1 MGHILV
7 TGGTGKTGR
16 RVVAD
21 LRGRQIPCVAA
32 SRSSSGVG
40 EVTFDWSDPVTWEY
54 AIRDVDAA
62 YLIAPMGVSDPASLM
77 IQFIEVA
84 RLEGVRRFVLLS
96 ASILPAGSPA
106 MGQVHQFL
114 QSSGAEWAVLR
125 PSWFMENFTE
135 GIHRRTIQEE
145 HAIYTA
151 AGHGRVPFISAD
163 DIASAAVTTLTSVE
177 PSNTDFVLTGSQIL
191 SYDDVARRISEVID
205 SPITHFPLTF
215 DELVARH
222 RSQGLSQQHAQTLA
236 FMDLTIADGAEDRT
250 TPDLGQLTGNPPL
263 SFDEFTVR
271 NAEMWR
277 P

>member
-62 YLIAPMGVSDPASLM
+62 YLVAPMGASDPASLM

-84 RLEGVRRFVLLS
+84 RLAGVRRFVLLS
-96 ASILPAGSPA
+96 ASLLPAGGPA

-114 QSSGAEWAVLR
+114 QSSGTEWVLAR
-125 PSWFMENFTE
+125 N
-135 GIHRRTIQEE
+135 G
-145 HAIYTA
+145 
-151 AGHGRVPFISAD
+151 PF
-163 DIASAAVTTLTSVE
+163 
-177 PSNTDFVLTGSQIL
+177 
-191 SYDDVARRISEVID
+191 
-205 SPITHFPLTF
+205 
-215 DELVARH
+215 
-222 RSQGLSQQHAQTLA
+222 
-236 FMDLTIADGAEDRT
+236 
-250 TPDLGQLTGNPPL
+250 
-263 SFDEFTVR
+263 
-271 NAEMWR
+271 
-277 P
+277 

>member
-21 LRGRQIPCVAA
+21 LRGRHIPCVAA
-32 SRSSSGVG
+32 SRSASGVG

-62 YLIAPMGVSDPASLM
+62 YLIAPMGMSDPASLM

-96 ASILPAGSPA
+96 ASILPAGGPA

-125 PSWFMENFTE
+125 PSWFMENDS
-135 GIHRRTIQEE
+135 GGACDLHSCWPRASSLHQRR
-145 HAIYTA
+145 
-151 AGHGRVPFISAD
+151 
-163 DIASAAVTTLTSVE
+163 
-177 PSNTDFVLTGSQIL
+177 
-191 SYDDVARRISEVID
+191 
-205 SPITHFPLTF
+205 
-215 DELVARH
+215 RH
-222 RSQGLSQQHAQTLA
+222 RVGSRNHSDKCGAVQH
-236 FMDLTIADGAEDRT
+236 
-250 TPDLGQLTGNPPL
+250 
-263 SFDEFTVR
+263 
-271 NAEMWR
+271 
-277 P
+277 